1 MPANVAHPPKLKP
14 IARRLRCY
22 AYGRKDGTV
31 AWLPRDKHSYLE
43 RYPRQVSNF
52 HLIGFLGYSR
62 LLTSEERQ
70 ASRKGV
76 LDARG

>member
-1 MPANVAHPPKLKP
+1 MPANAAPVSHAHPV
-14 IARRLRCY
+14 ARRLRCF
-22 AYGRKDGTV
+22 AYGRRDGTV
-31 AWLPRDKHSYLE
+31 AWLPRDKHDYLE

-52 HLIGFLGYSR
+52 HLTGFLGYSR